1 MTVLQIGGVTQERFG
16 DGIMVEVKL
25 VVVFLNSSVGVVPRF
40 VVLVEMNGLHRSD
53 RLTMLVIGDK

>member
-1 MTVLQIGGVTQERFG
+1 MQERFG

-25 VVVFLNSSVGVVPRF
+25 AVVFLNSSVGVVPRF
-40 VVLVEMNGLHRSD
+40 VILVEMNGLHRSD

>member
-40 VVLVEMNGLHRSD
+40 VILVEMKGLHRSD